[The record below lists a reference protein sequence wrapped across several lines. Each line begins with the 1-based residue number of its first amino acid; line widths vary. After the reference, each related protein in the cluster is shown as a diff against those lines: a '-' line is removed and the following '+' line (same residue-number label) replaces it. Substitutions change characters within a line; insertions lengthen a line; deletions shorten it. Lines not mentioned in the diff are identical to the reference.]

1 MLRERALEYTL
12 QIIQIVPWEK
22 SIRVDSVLQESVEGK
37 QFPKESEAKREHKNT
52 GCRTELQPKQ
62 MELHG
67 NKPVG
72 MWASCPWTALKRE
85 PQSTDSGSSVCHL
98 LKYPVQCPETGEQ

>member
-1 MLRERALEYTL
+1 MRAESL
-12 QIIQIVPWEK
+12 
-22 SIRVDSVLQESVEGK
+22 LQESVEGQ

-52 GCRTELQPKQ
+52 RCRIELRPKQ

-72 MWASCPWTALKRE
+72 M
-85 PQSTDSGSSVCHL
+85 
-98 LKYPVQCPETGEQ
+98 